1 MPCSAHPT
9 SRWPLALS
17 LFACALSGCATAPSP
32 VVSGT
37 SVEDQALMHSV
48 QQVERTTALLRTA
61 MKPYEGFPTPSPTA
75 RPEGADTVP
84 LELMH
89 TRINFQWDGDAAV
102 ALKSIA
108 DRLGFVFINSHVG
121 EPYRVNLAMQ
131 DVTVRAVLDD
141 VARQLPDTVVV
152 RLIEH
157 ESGSGTIKMEDK

>member
-1 MPCSAHPT
+1 MKMKKTLPFIA
-9 SRWPLALS
+9 LAL
-17 LFACALSGCATAPSP
+17 ALSGCATPPP

-61 MKPYEGFPTPSPTA
+61 IKPYEGFPMPAPTA
-75 RPEGADTVP
+75 RPDGAETVP
-84 LELMH
+84 LALLD

-108 DRLGFVFINSHVG
+108 DRLGFVFINSYVG
-121 EPYRVNLAMQ
+121 EPYRVNVSMQ
-131 DVTVRAVLDD
+131 DATVRAVLDE
-141 VARQLPDTVVV
+141 VARQLPDVAVV

-157 ESGSGTIKMEDK
+157 ESGSGTIKLGDK